1 MLDDSDVHGVL
12 DAATRLA
19 GDPVP
24 TIEGVLELLRSLI
37 PCASAS
43 FNDMT
48 LATGDYRYAIVPP
61 DDEALAAALKPA
73 YDRLAH
79 QHPLIMAAQLGPAGG
94 ALRFCDVPN
103 GDRFPDTDLYREF
116 FVPFG
121 LRYQLVIQLP
131 SPPDVIVGH
140 ALNRT
145 AAQGEF
151 SDRDVAVLNAL
162 GPHLAMH
169 HRHLVDAER
178 SSAIAAEADRGSGWT
193 VLTVRSDGVVEASS
207 ARCESAFTRG
217 GIVPPEVVTLLPRYG
232 GSMGAPHSHDVTVDD
247 ATWRCIVQPVPIGPT
262 VLLVRRIDQETAAST
277 PLADLGLTPRQTDVA
292 IALVHTGG
300 TNAQLA
306 RSLGISE
313 GTVKKHLEA
322 VFRTLGV
329 DSRAAAVVAL
339 RSVDDE
345 AAAPTTPRDPYWDPS
360 SRDC

>member
-1 MLDDSDVHGVL
+1 MVLDDSDVHAVL
-12 DAATRLA
+12 DAATLLA
-19 GDPVP
+19 GDPAP
-24 TIEGVLELLRSLI
+24 PIEGVLELLRSLI
-37 PCASAS
+37 PCESAS

-48 LATGDYRYAIVPP
+48 LATGDYRYTIVPP

-79 QHPLIMAAQLGPAGG
+79 QHPLIMAAQRRAVG
-94 ALRFCDVPN
+94 ALRFCDVPD
-103 GDRFPDTDLYREF
+103 GERFPDTDLYREF

-121 LRYQLVIQLP
+121 LRYQLVIRLP

-178 SSAIAAEADRGSGWT
+178 SSAMAAEADRVGWT

-207 ARCESAFTRG
+207 SRSSESSFTRG
-217 GIVPPEVVTLLPRYG
+217 GSVPPEIVAVLPRYG
-232 GSMGAPHSHDVTVDD
+232 DVLGEPHSHDVSVDGER
-247 ATWRCIVQPVPIGPT
+247 WRCVVQPVPVGPT
-262 VLLVRRIDQETAAST
+262 VLLVRRIDQEPAGST
-277 PLADLGLTPRQTDVA
+277 PLIDLGLTPRQTEVA

-306 RSLGISE
+306 RALGISE
-313 GTVKKHLEA
+313 GTVKKHLET
-322 VFRTLGV
+322 VFRVLGV
-329 DSRAAAVVAL
+329 DSRAGAVVAL
-339 RSVDDE
+339 RSVVGD
-345 AAAPTTPRDPYWDPS
+345 AAAPPS
-360 SRDC
+360 GSQT

>member
-1 MLDDSDVHGVL
+1 MVLDDSDVHAVL
-12 DAATRLA
+12 GAATLLA
-19 GDPVP
+19 GDPAP
-24 TIEGVLELLRSLI
+24 PIEGVLELLRSLI
-37 PCASAS
+37 PCVSAS

-61 DDEALAAALKPA
+61 DDEALAASLKPA

-79 QHPLIMAAQLGPAGG
+79 QHPLIMAAQRRAAG
-94 ALRFCDVPN
+94 ALRFCDVPD
-103 GDRFPDTDLYREF
+103 GERFPDTDLYREF

-121 LRYQLVIQLP
+121 LRYQLVIRLP

-178 SSAIAAEADRGSGWT
+178 SSAVAAEADRGGGWA

-207 ARCESAFTRG
+207 SRSSETSFARG
-217 GIVPPEVVTLLPRYG
+217 GRVPPEIVAVLPRYG
-232 GSMGAPHSHDVTVDD
+232 DALGEPHDHDVTVDGER
-247 ATWRCIVQPVPIGPT
+247 WRCVVQPAPIGPT
-262 VLLVRRIDQETAAST
+262 VLLVRPIDQEPAGST
-277 PLADLGLTPRQTDVA
+277 PLIDLGLTPRQTEVA
-292 IALVHTGG
+292 IALVRTGG
-300 TNAQLA
+300 TNTQLA
-306 RSLGISE
+306 RALGISE
-313 GTVKKHLEA
+313 GTVKKHLET
-322 VFRTLGV
+322 VFRALGV

-339 RSVDDE
+339 RSVVGD
-345 AAAPTTPRDPYWDPS
+345 AAAPPTG
-360 SRDC
+360 SRT

>member
-1 MLDDSDVHGVL
+1 MVLDDSDVHAVL
-12 DAATRLA
+12 DAATLLA
-19 GDPVP
+19 SDPAP
-24 TIEGVLELLRSLI
+24 TLEGVLELLRSLI

-48 LATGDYRYAIVPP
+48 LATDDYRYTIVPP

-79 QHPLIMAAQLGPAGG
+79 QHPLIRAAQQGTAGG
-94 ALRFCDVPN
+94 GLRFCDVPN

-116 FVPFG
+116 FRPFG

-140 ALNRT
+140 ALNRD

-178 SSAIAAEADRGSGWT
+178 SSAMAAEADRDGGWT
-193 VLTVRSDGVVEASS
+193 VLTVRSDGIVEASS
-207 ARCESAFTRG
+207 SRSAESSFSRG
-217 GIVPPEVVTLLPRYG
+217 RRVPPEIVAVLPRYG
-232 GSMGAPHSHDVTVDD
+232 DVLGAPHSHDVSVDGER
-247 ATWRCIVQPVPIGPT
+247 WRCVVQPVPVGPT
-262 VLLVRRIDQETAAST
+262 VLLVRRIDQEPAGATR
-277 PLADLGLTPRQTDVA
+277 LIDLGLTQRQTDVA
-292 IALVHTGG
+292 IALVRTGG

-322 VFRTLGV
+322 VFRTLRV

-339 RSVDDE
+339 RSAIGE
-345 AAAPTTPRDPYWDPS
+345 SDPPPSNDPQM
-360 SRDC
+360 